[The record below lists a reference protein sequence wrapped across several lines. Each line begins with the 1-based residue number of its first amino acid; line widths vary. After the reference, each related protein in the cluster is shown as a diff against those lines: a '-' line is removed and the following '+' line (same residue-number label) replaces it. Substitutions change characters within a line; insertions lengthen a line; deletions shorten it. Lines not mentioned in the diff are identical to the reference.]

1 MAIFQPPILG
11 AEIGGLVLAIS
22 QAQAQLQITQFSSE
36 PAMSSPLAGQSPVT
50 NSAPLEDPVQLFRTR
65 FCLQDVHDFAAAF
78 VSWEEASR
86 MAGPAVA
93 NAWAATAAVP
103 EGVTELFAVEQAVL
117 AGRSVGAG
125 GPLQRC
131 QRPAQLLL
139 RARPRQPKVRPPAA
153 ATDQVSDRLA
163 YFFERAGAHQPVSCP
178 EARQREWR
186 TFLSEVA
193 ARKVSAAEPATIDR
207 VLRTIEELERWQFSR
222 GRADG
227 LSDCDS
233 VDLSAFL
240 TEGTTAPAR
249 ALSALRWFAKHG
261 RLGWDFSELVLGKR
275 PGHQVS
281 ARGQAIPAEPFM
293 PSLLDQKIVT
303 CHQQGDARWAPL
315 LGSWLVAFGC
325 VRHKHVERSVVI
337 RISRSSVHLWCA
349 RGKQAHKRQGFA
361 WCAPAFFSQGW
372 PWAQHWLAARR
383 ALPAGTA
390 ASAGVIFDRH
400 GQGWHLG
407 AVTRAAQDL
416 FGSDIDWAEKLT
428 TYSWRRVGPSLG
440 VLLQWDEPTLFS
452 LGDWQDRKASQ
463 AMPVHYAATRYS
475 RSLRTKHYVLAIVR
489 TLSQE
494 LTWQGVGVK
503 TLESAQAGAAERVDR
518 AVSDDRST
526 VWSNALAASAR
537 FTAKFCR
544 RGSQPQGSSSPRGPS
559 LPCSGASGLGDSMA
573 WPWLLRG
580 RSAPRWFTPLPGL
593 QHGQGVR

>member
-1 MAIFQPPILG
+1 
-11 AEIGGLVLAIS
+11 
-22 QAQAQLQITQFSSE
+22 
-36 PAMSSPLAGQSPVT
+36 
-50 NSAPLEDPVQLFRTR
+50 
-65 FCLQDVHDFAAAF
+65 
-78 VSWEEASR
+78 
-86 MAGPAVA
+86 
-93 NAWAATAAVP
+93 
-103 EGVTELFAVEQAVL
+103 
-117 AGRSVGAG
+117 
-125 GPLQRC
+125 
-131 QRPAQLLL
+131 
-139 RARPRQPKVRPPAA
+139 
-153 ATDQVSDRLA
+153 
-163 YFFERAGAHQPVSCP
+163 
-178 EARQREWR
+178 
-186 TFLSEVA
+186 
-193 ARKVSAAEPATIDR
+193 
-207 VLRTIEELERWQFSR
+207 
-222 GRADG
+222 
-227 LSDCDS
+227 
-233 VDLSAFL
+233 
-240 TEGTTAPAR
+240 
-249 ALSALRWFAKHG
+249 
-261 RLGWDFSELVLGKR
+261 
-275 PGHQVS
+275 
-281 ARGQAIPAEPFM
+281 M
-293 PSLLDQKIVT
+293 PSLLEQKIVT

-325 VRHKHVERSVVI
+325 VRYKHVERSVVM

-383 ALPAGTA
+383 
-390 ASAGVIFDRH
+390 
-400 GQGWHLG
+400 
-407 AVTRAAQDL
+407 TRAAQDL
-416 FGSDIDWAEKLT
+416 FRSDIDWAEKLT

-494 LTWQGVGVK
+494 LTWEGIGVK
-503 TLESAQAGAAERVDR
+503 TLESAQAGAAESVDH